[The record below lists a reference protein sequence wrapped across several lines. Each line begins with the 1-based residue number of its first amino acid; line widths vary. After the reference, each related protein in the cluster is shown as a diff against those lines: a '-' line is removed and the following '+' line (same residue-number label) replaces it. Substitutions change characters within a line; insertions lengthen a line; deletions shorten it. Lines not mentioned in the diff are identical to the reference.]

1 MTIDAAVIA
10 KLKATTAITAI
21 VGQRIYPDSLP
32 LTPTLPALRVS
43 FVDSNP
49 DNEVP
54 GFNRA
59 RVQISCYSNPATS
72 NGVRSPA
79 EVMSMVKAI
88 KDLFH
93 KPRLNSSPTVW
104 SAGSFSYSMLSS
116 QVQVGP
122 RTTEDVSQY
131 YHVPVDVLVQFRE

>member
-1 MTIDAAVIA
+1 MTIDAAVLA
-10 KLKATTAITAI
+10 KLKATAAITAI

-32 LTPTLPALRVS
+32 LTPTLPALRIS
-43 FVDSNP
+43 FVDDNP

-54 GFNRA
+54 GFTKA

-88 KDLFH
+88 KDAFH
-93 KPRLNSSPTVW
+93 VPRLGSSPTAW
-104 SAGSFSYSMLSS
+104 TAGSFSYSIQSS
-116 QVQVGP
+116 KVQIGP
-122 RTTEDVSQY
+122 RTTEDITQFV
-131 YHVPVDVLVQFRE
+131 HVPVDILVDFRE